1 MEDSKNNEP
10 KDAEDSDVSD
20 VPSVDASGA
29 PVASWLRDIQ
39 REEKRK
45 LRGKQAKPEKQK
57 EAQ

>member
-10 KDAEDSDVSD
+10 DFDVSD
-20 VPSVDASGA
+20 VPSVDESGA

-45 LRGKQAKPEKQK
+45 LRQAKSKQEKPK
-57 EAQ
+57 VEKD

>member
-10 KDAEDSDVSD
+10 DSDVSD
-20 VPSVDASGA
+20 VPSVDEKGA

-45 LRGKQAKPEKQK
+45 LRQAKSKQDGPK
-57 EAQ
+57 DE